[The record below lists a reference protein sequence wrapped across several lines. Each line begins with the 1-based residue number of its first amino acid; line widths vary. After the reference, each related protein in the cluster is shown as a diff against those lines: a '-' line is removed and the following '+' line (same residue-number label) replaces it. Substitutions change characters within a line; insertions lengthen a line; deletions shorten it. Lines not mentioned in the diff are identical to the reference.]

1 MEKIKIKEILIL
13 LLCVPLIFSC
23 EEKNEEKNIQ
33 EGEYN
38 KEKSDNTETA
48 NSRIEVNPPS
58 STEIKRMENKSLVT
72 YIYIRKDYITLNDS
86 KIVSLND
93 SKYKYDSRDKKIKE
107 HIQNFIM
114 NQRKS
119 IDESQIPKMITSI
132 KADKDVPLGI
142 ITDVKSALREV
153 DALKIRYQIKY

>member
-1 MEKIKIKEILIL
+1 
-13 LLCVPLIFSC
+13 
-23 EEKNEEKNIQ
+23 
-33 EGEYN
+33 
-38 KEKSDNTETA
+38 
-48 NSRIEVNPPS
+48 
-58 STEIKRMENKSLVT
+58 
-72 YIYIRKDYITLNDS
+72 
-86 KIVSLND
+86 
-93 SKYKYDSRDKKIKE
+93 
-107 HIQNFIM
+107 M